1 MDPVTYTF
9 HMSLKEVIKT
19 VHKLKHEM
27 NMLTPNDCVSTNYT
41 NIFRDICPNDCA
53 TTHDGD
59 MYSLTIDKD
68 LIEMFH
74 TKAFNETNPVI
85 WAGKIYKCVNV
96 DEIKCVFV
104 VHEYDDTINKF
115 LPIIKIKMDNCCDPG

>member
-9 HMSLKEVIKT
+9 NMNLKEVIKT

-41 NIFRDICPNDCA
+41 NIFRDICPNDCV
-53 TTHDGD
+53 TTHDGE

-68 LIEMFH
+68 LIEMFR
-74 TKAFNETNPVI
+74 TKTFNETITVI

-96 DEIKCVFV
+96 DEIKCTFV
-104 VHEYDDTINKF
+104 VHEFDGTIDKF
-115 LPIIKIKMDNCCDPG
+115 LPIVKMKMDNCCDLE